1 VFEFTIAGTSRG
13 VLIEIIIIFF
23 PSNLGEA

>member
-1 VFEFTIAGTSRG
+1 VLEFTIAGTVKG

-23 PSNLGEA
+23 LKSW